1 MVSWA
6 ADCSRRPRSGV
17 RWSGHTKCSNDADHA
32 IEDVEFPPRSPLPQR
47 QICGRVFPDTGFYQP
62 AASIP
67 VSLTMQSRSKLQGIF
82 TPNIV
87 PLDSKGD
94 INEGELR
101 RYVDWL
107 IAKGVHGLY
116 PNGST
121 GEFTRF
127 TVEERIRIMEIICH
141 QVRGRV
147 PVLAGA
153 AEANVKETVRAC
165 EAYYEMG
172 ATAVAIVA
180 PYYYK
185 LSPRSVYAYFK
196 EIADNT
202 PIDVTLY
209 NIPMFASPIDVP
221 TVKRLAEECDKVVG
235 IKDSSGDLPNM
246 IRMIQA
252 VRPLRPDFSFL
263 TGWDAALMPM
273 LLIGCDGGTNA
284 SSGVVPEL
292 TRKLYE
298 LTTAYKIDEA
308 RDLQYDIVTL
318 FDSMLYTAEFPD
330 GFRTAVR
337 LRGFETG
344 VGRQPLSDD
353 QQAELAKL
361 ADKLQCLLAQHGFTD
376 EPVCGCSIKPEGKGS
391 NPEEVATIVQAVVTE
406 LKRRGMA

>member
-1 MVSWA
+1 
-6 ADCSRRPRSGV
+6 
-17 RWSGHTKCSNDADHA
+17 
-32 IEDVEFPPRSPLPQR
+32 
-47 QICGRVFPDTGFYQP
+47 
-62 AASIP
+62 
-67 VSLTMQSRSKLQGIF
+67 MQSRGKLKGIY

-87 PLDSKGD
+87 PLDAKGE
-94 INEGELR
+94 INEPELR

-107 IAKGVHGLY
+107 ISKGVHGLY

-127 TVEERIRIMEIICH
+127 TVEERVRIMEIICH

-165 EAYYEMG
+165 EKYYEMG

-180 PYYYK
+180 PYYFK
-185 LSPRSVYAYFK
+185 LSPRAVYAYFK

-221 TVKRLAEECDKVVG
+221 TVRRLAEECPKVIG
-235 IKDSSGDLPNM
+235 IKDSSGDLPHM

-252 VRPLRPDFSFL
+252 VRPIRPDFSFL

-292 TRKLYE
+292 TRKLFE
-298 LTTAYKIDEA
+298 LTTSYRIDEA
-308 RDLQYDIVTL
+308 RELQYDIVTL
-318 FDSMLYTAEFPD
+318 FDSMILTSEFPD

-353 QQAELAKL
+353 QQSELVKL
-361 ADKLQCLLAQHGFTD
+361 ADKLQCLLAEHGFTD
-376 EPVCGCSIKPEGKGS
+376 EPVCGCSITADTTGS
-391 NPEEVATIVQAVVTE
+391 SPEEVSIIVQAVVTE